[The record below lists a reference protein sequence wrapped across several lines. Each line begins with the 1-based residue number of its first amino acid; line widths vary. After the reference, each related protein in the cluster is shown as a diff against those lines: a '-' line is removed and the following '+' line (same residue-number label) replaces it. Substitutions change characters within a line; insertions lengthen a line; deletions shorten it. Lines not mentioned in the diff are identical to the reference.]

1 VELFIH
7 KNVLNKNV
15 AINKHILLKRFDYIV
30 FLRLFHLKFF
40 QHLITCSGG
49 LNISININSTK
60 TLIQRERRY
69 TYWSSLYLDQH
80 GEEDLNL
87 RLFKKKLIFN

>member
-1 VELFIH
+1 M
-7 KNVLNKNV
+7 
-15 AINKHILLKRFDYIV
+15 
-30 FLRLFHLKFF
+30 
-40 QHLITCSGG
+40 TCSGG

-60 TLIQRERRY
+60 ILIQRERRY

-87 RLFKKKLIFN
+87 DFRRGRILYLNENRLKLLYSSWITSNLDQLITRWSTDQFDF

>member
-1 VELFIH
+1 M
-7 KNVLNKNV
+7 
-15 AINKHILLKRFDYIV
+15 
-30 FLRLFHLKFF
+30 
-40 QHLITCSGG
+40 TCSGG

-60 TLIQRERRY
+60 ILIQRERRY

-87 RLFKKKLIFN
+87 RLFKNKF

>member
-1 VELFIH
+1 MKIFYS
-7 KNVLNKNV
+7 
-15 AINKHILLKRFDYIV
+15 LLEI
-30 FLRLFHLKFF
+30 F
-40 QHLITCSGG
+40 QHLMACSCG

-80 GEEDLNL
+80 GEEDVHL
-87 RLFKKKLIFN
+87 RLLEKKNSKNM